1 MKEIAMTNVVSDSAG
16 EIFVTR
22 TGQLKI
28 VHDDGKAFWIKGGK
42 KTELT
47 MLEPIEN
54 RYLIYRDLGIYGPL
68 GAVCDDL

>member
-1 MKEIAMTNVVSDSAG
+1 MTNMVSDSAG
-16 EIFVTR
+16 EIYATK

-28 VHDDGKAFWIKGGK
+28 IADKDHKAFWIKGGK

-47 MLEPIEN
+47 VLEPMDN
-54 RYLIYRDLGIYGPL
+54 RYLIYRDLGIYGSL